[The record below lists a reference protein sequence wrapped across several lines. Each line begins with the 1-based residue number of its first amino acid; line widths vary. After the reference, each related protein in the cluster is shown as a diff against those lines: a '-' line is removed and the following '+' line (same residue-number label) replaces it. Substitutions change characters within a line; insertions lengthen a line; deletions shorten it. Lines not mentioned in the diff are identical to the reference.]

1 MDKVNPL
8 RNCSAVTAES
18 SLIIVIGPSAFR
30 RSLYPVMRS
39 SLAMR
44 DKLKF
49 LVHGGRAKP
58 KKKNRQAVDG
68 EIDDIDDDDIDDEE
82 DEEAGGAGPGGL
94 FRDFFDAQ
102 LSQLAYVMTPETFR
116 RRDVIAAQGTPMLRV
131 HLIKSGSVKVIM
143 QLKTKSRRG
152 GTKKGGAGTANSRMS
167 SARAASG
174 KIPATGT
181 FNELSF
187 GSVTKACSIA
197 NVGR

>member
-68 EIDDIDDDDIDDEE
+68 EIDDIDDEEDEE

-187 GSVTKACSIA
+187 ESVTKACSIA